1 MSDMNCRVKRVG
13 LRVAFLWGILG
24 LTTLLPVTLWAGRHI
39 VQVQPPNGTD
49 DTANIQAALDACVM
63 HGPPCTVQLAAGT
76 YVTRQLLAFNFQGTF
91 KGMSTTLT
99 TIEAFYPLPVK
110 MPDVS
115 LGECMPNLTTC
126 LWPTLIDFV
135 DGDIHVSDL
144 SIKETAPP
152 GKATTGWYWAGTKF
166 TDLLEPLRF
175 MGQNPT
181 YATIDRI
188 AIEGL
193 PDDSSTS
200 FGFNVING
208 VIYTGELPR
217 SSAPFDY
224 YFLSGTYT
232 VRNSSFKSTYD
243 GVSQD
248 GFLKDTSVTV
258 GGSPSTGNV
267 FENVYVGMDMESSEN
282 STFEVSY
289 NTSSGI
295 SDSMWVVPWLPAF
308 VPSTPS
314 LYFIHDNTFTTTG
327 AGATGIYLWS
337 VAGANNA
344 ENPWISAMIYN
355 NTIEPEQ
362 GSTILDGIGA
372 YNTIGAAIWNNTIR
386 GSGKDAIR
394 LGGSNT
400 GVIDPPG
407 NPQGAFLCTVID
419 NDVSGFTAN
428 PNGLFS
434 VGYAQIYLDPTTSN
448 NLVACSN
455 NTNTVLDQGTM
466 NTEMS
471 CHASTTSAAST
482 TSVAP
487 QDLPRRKPLRR

>member
-1 MSDMNCRVKRVG
+1 M
-13 LRVAFLWGILG
+13 
-24 LTTLLPVTLWAGRHI
+24 
-39 VQVQPPNGTD
+39 
-49 DTANIQAALDACVM
+49 
-63 HGPPCTVQLAAGT
+63 
-76 YVTRQLLAFNFQGTF
+76 
-91 KGMSTTLT
+91 
-99 TIEAFYPLPVK
+99 
-110 MPDVS
+110 
-115 LGECMPNLTTC
+115 
-126 LWPTLIDFV
+126 
-135 DGDIHVSDL
+135 
-144 SIKETAPP
+144 
-152 GKATTGWYWAGTKF
+152 
-166 TDLLEPLRF
+166 
-175 MGQNPT
+175 
-181 YATIDRI
+181 
-188 AIEGL
+188 
-193 PDDSSTS
+193 
-200 FGFNVING
+200 
-208 VIYTGELPR
+208 
-217 SSAPFDY
+217 
-224 YFLSGTYT
+224 SGTYT